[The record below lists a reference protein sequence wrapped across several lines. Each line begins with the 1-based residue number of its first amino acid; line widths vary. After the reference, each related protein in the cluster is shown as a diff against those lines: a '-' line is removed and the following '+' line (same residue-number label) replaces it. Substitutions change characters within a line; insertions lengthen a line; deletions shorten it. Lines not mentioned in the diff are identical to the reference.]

1 MKAITSLSYLFIM
14 LIALINP
21 TNNYSQEKISMSIYQ
36 DVRLVV
42 LGNKK
47 EHNIRTLNVLIH
59 FKIQGK
65 QNMLGY
71 FVFIPEYEKAN
82 LPDMYQRLS
91 LNIGYT
97 FNSLYSS
104 KLMLPKN
111 LEFTIA
117 MGYGIT
123 NRFSKN
129 SFNYS
134 ISGEA
139 SYKIN
144 EWLKVGF
151 VHQLTERTDLLFK
164 YHKNK
169 LKYSFFF
176 GLEISPFIFFKN
188 KSNSMSYVLR

>member
-1 MKAITSLSYLFIM
+1 MKTITSLRYLFIL
-14 LIALINP
+14 LIAFINP
-21 TNNYSQEKISMSIYQ
+21 TSNYSQEKISMSIYQ
-36 DVRLVV
+36 DARLVV

-59 FKIQGK
+59 FKIQAK
-65 QNMLGY
+65 QNALGY

-91 LNIGYT
+91 LSVGYT
-97 FNSLYSS
+97 FNGLYTP
-104 KLMLPKN
+104 LLNLPKN
-111 LEFTIA
+111 LEFTVAI
-117 MGYGIT
+117 GYGVT
-123 NRFSKN
+123 NRFSNN

-151 VHQLTERTDLLFK
+151 VHQLTERTDLLYK
-164 YHKNK
+164 YRKNA

-176 GLEISPFIFFKN
+176 GIEFSPFDFSKKN
-188 KSNSMSYVLR
+188 SNTMSYVSR

>member
-1 MKAITSLSYLFIM
+1 MKTIISLSHIVMF

-21 TNNYSQEKISMSIYQ
+21 TGNYSQEKISMSIYQ
-36 DVRLVV
+36 DARLVV

-47 EHNIRTLNVLIH
+47 ENNIRTLNMLIH
-59 FKIQGK
+59 FKFQGK
-65 QNMLGY
+65 QNALGY
-71 FVFIPEYEKAN
+71 LVFIPEYEKAN

-91 LNIGYT
+91 LSIGYT
-97 FNSLYSS
+97 FNGLYTS
-104 KLMLPKN
+104 KLVLPQN
-111 LEFTIA
+111 LEFTLAI
-117 MGYGIT
+117 GYGIT
-123 NRFSKN
+123 NRFSNN
-129 SFNYS
+129 SFNFS